1 MSEALRGQVAIVTG
15 GSRGIGLAIATALA
29 TEGVAVALVAR
40 SREAVEAAARNILA
54 TGAGAIPL
62 AADVTD
68 QGAVAWI
75 VEETVRQ
82 LGPIDL
88 LVNNAG
94 AGSTAAVGPVWDVD
108 PEVWWRDVA
117 TNLRGSF
124 LCARAVLP
132 GMLARHRGRILN
144 VVSGLGIHTHPESK
158 PTPYAS
164 AYSSSKAA
172 TIVLT
177 ENLAAMTQDHGVRV
191 FALRPGFVRT
201 KLTEEGAQSTA
212 GRQWLPE
219 FQAMLDSDRLVPP
232 ERAARW
238 AVFLASGEADD
249 LSGRVFN
256 ATHDSNTLGGRSTE
270 IRREG
275 KYLLRLCE

>member
-1 MSEALRGQVAIVTG
+1 MAEPLRGQVAIVTG

-29 TEGVAVALVAR
+29 AEGVAVALVAR
-40 SREAVEAAARNILA
+40 SRATVEAAAGNILA
-54 TGAGAIPL
+54 TGARAIAL
-62 AADVTD
+62 SADVTD
-68 QGAVAWI
+68 EGAVAWI

-82 LGPIDL
+82 LGPVDL

-94 AGSTAAVGPVWDVD
+94 LAAALGPVWDVD
-108 PEVWWRDVA
+108 PEVWWRDVT

-144 VVSGLGIHTHPESK
+144 VVSSFGIHTQPESK

-177 ENLAAMTQDHGVRV
+177 ENLAAMTQGHGIRV

-201 KLTEEGAQSTA
+201 TLLEEGARSPA

-219 FQAMLDSDRLVPP
+219 LQAVLDSDRLVPP

-256 ATHDSNTLGGRSTE
+256 ATHDRNTLVGRTDE

-275 KYLLRLCE
+275 RYVLRLCE

>member
-29 TEGVAVALVAR
+29 AEGAAVALVAR
-40 SREAVEAAARNILA
+40 SREAVEAAARNILD
-54 TGAGAIPL
+54 TGAHAIAL

-82 LGPIDL
+82 LGPVDL

-94 AGSTAAVGPVWDVD
+94 LAAAVGPVWDVD
-108 PEVWWRDVA
+108 PEVWWRDVT

-132 GMLARHRGRILN
+132 GMLARRRGRILN
-144 VVSGLGIHTHPESK
+144 VVSSFGIHTHPESK

-164 AYSSSKAA
+164 AYSCSKAA

-191 FALRPGFVRT
+191 FAFRPGFVRT
-201 KLTEEGAQSTA
+201 ALLEDGARSPA

-219 FQAMLDSDRLVPP
+219 LQAVLDSDRLVPP

-238 AVFLASGEADD
+238 AVFLASGEAND

-256 ATHDSNTLGGRSTE
+256 ATHDSNTLGGRSNE

-275 KYLLRLCE
+275 KYVLRLCE